1 MRLVQLKA
9 HTSKTQKG
17 LDQSLAS
24 AHAHIQ
30 RENATAALRLCARPP
45 VPDGENSRRGAVAQR
60 REVEREGCM
69 CSLDFP
75 PIALASSKQITY

>member
-1 MRLVQLKA
+1 MWAKVRIQGSRWRLPQRGVDSMDGGGNSPMRLVQLKA

-30 RENATAALRLCARPP
+30 RENATAPLRLCARPP
-45 VPDGENSRRGAVAQR
+45 VPDGENS
-60 REVEREGCM
+60 
-69 CSLDFP
+69 P
-75 PIALASSKQITY
+75 